1 MSPIRLRAMVA
12 VVTSTLISAIDP
24 ARAQQ
29 LEPLAMSYIQA
40 NSAYWDIAVAWDKG
54 LFAKEGF
61 APSYATNT
69 GSVQSTQLLITQSVQ
84 MAISQPEVLIAA
96 ASRGT
101 RDIGAFAAPMDRP
114 DWLLVAQ
121 SAIKTIP
128 ELKGKVL
135 GFSGLRVGEYW
146 LTREVLKVKGLGPKD
161 VDAIQVGTSPAKF
174 AALEKGSIAATL
186 LFQPTAAQ
194 AVASGFTSLYDFSET
209 SGFIPLL
216 YMVNR
221 KWAAD
226 KDYGKRLSRAIRTAH
241 EWLNDPANRAEAISI
256 LAKATKREPK
266 LLEQIYEQYFTHKAY
281 SADGAVDEKSIE
293 NWEKLMS
300 ENGELSAGSAPSVD
314 DLLLPAQLGG
324 LRK

>member
-1 MSPIRLRAMVA
+1 M
-12 VVTSTLISAIDP
+12 
-24 ARAQQ
+24 Q
-29 LEPLAMSYIQA
+29 L
-40 NSAYWDIAVAWDKG
+40 
-54 LFAKEGF
+54 
-61 APSYATNT
+61 
-69 GSVQSTQLLITQSVQ
+69 
-84 MAISQPEVLIAA
+84 
-96 ASRGT
+96 
-101 RDIGAFAAPMDRP
+101 
-114 DWLLVAQ
+114 
-121 SAIKTIP
+121 

-241 EWLNDPANRAEAISI
+241 ESIRQTGPRRSPSWPKRPSASRSCSSRSTSSI
-256 LAKATKREPK
+256 LRTRPIRRMARWMKNRSRT
-266 LLEQIYEQYFTHKAY
+266 
-281 SADGAVDEKSIE
+281 GKS
-293 NWEKLMS
+293 
-300 ENGELSAGSAPSVD
+300 
-314 DLLLPAQLGG
+314 
-324 LRK
+324 